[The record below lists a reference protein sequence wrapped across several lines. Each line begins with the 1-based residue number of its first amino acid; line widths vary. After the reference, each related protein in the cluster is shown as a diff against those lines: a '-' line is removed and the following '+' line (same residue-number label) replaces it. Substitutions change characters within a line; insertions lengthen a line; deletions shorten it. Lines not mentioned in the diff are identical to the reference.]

1 MGEFRMPSLGADMD
15 QGTLV
20 EWRVAVGDH
29 VERGDIVASVDTDKA
44 VIDVEVFESGV
55 VQELLVEPGT
65 TVPVGTPL
73 ARLGADGPEPGA
85 ARPHPP
91 AAAPV
96 PRTAPAPAPAPRPAA
111 APAAPV
117 PSPIP
122 PVPAAPGRSVAPPA
136 AAAPTGPAA
145 PTGGPGR
152 HHASVVLSPVLR
164 HLAEQLDVDIG
175 AVVGTGPGGRI
186 TRADVQAAADGPGD
200 RGTPGRHRLR
210 QWAPTLPA
218 PPAADPGRDRPGVA
232 PGPPGGAAVRRRP
245 RLGGGLRDRRA
256 RCTNGMSWPPPVP
269 PSSRRPRATDGA
281 RRDALA
287 ARSME
292 RSNREIPHF
301 HLATTVDLEP
311 TLHWMEARNAGLAP
325 EDRLIPAVLLLRA
338 AALAARAVPDLNGWW
353 RDDALVPA
361 PRVDLGVAV
370 ALRGGGLVTPTLQ
383 QADEV
388 PVAELMDGLRGIVE
402 RARRGA
408 LRSSDLAESSI
419 TVTNLGD
426 RGADVVHGVIH
437 PPQVALVGY
446 GRIVTRP
453 WVVDG
458 QVVPRRVVTATLA
471 ADHRACDGHLGSRFL
486 SRIDQLLR
494 SPDRLDEPQ

>member
-73 ARLGADGPEPGA
+73 ARLGAGGPEPGA

-96 PRTAPAPAPAPRPAA
+96 PRTAPAPAPAPRPAS
-111 APAAPV
+111 APTAPV

-122 PVPAAPGRSVAPPA
+122 PVPAAPGRPVAPPA

-164 HLAEQLDVDIG
+164 HLAEQLGVDID

-186 TRADVQAAADGPGD
+186 TRADVHAAATAPATGAPPAPPPAPVGPD
-200 RGTPGRHRLR
+200 
-210 QWAPTLPA
+210 APA
-218 PPAADPGRDRPGVA
+218 PPAAALAATGRVSPRARRAAQRSGVDLA
-232 PGPPGGAAVRRRP
+232 SVVGSGTGGAVHERDVLAAAGATVVP
-245 RLGGGLRDRRA
+245 PTPGDRR
-256 RCTNGMSWPPPVP
+256 S
-269 PSSRRPRATDGA
+269 SSRRA
-281 RRDALA
+281 A

-361 PRVDLGVAV
+361 ARVDLGVAV

-453 WVVDG
+453 WVVEG